1 MQTTICPCG
10 SGKDYTVCCKP
21 YHTKLANP
29 KTPEALMRSR
39 YSAYVLHLV
48 DYLIDTTH
56 PSKRYLHERNAIS
69 NWAKSNVWLRLEVL
83 KAKDDKV
90 EFKAFYQSNKQLN
103 IHHELS
109 TFILEKGNWYYL
121 AGSYFD

>member
-1 MQTTICPCG
+1 MEKPCPCG
-10 SGKDYTVCCKP
+10 SNFSYIDCCQP
-21 YHTKLANP
+21 YHQNKMLP
-29 KTPEALMRSR
+29 PTPEALMRSR

-109 TFILEKGNWYYL
+109 TFMLEKGNWYYL
-121 AGSYFD
+121 TGSYFD